1 MSMENNAGYPDK
13 SAGGQHAGG
22 NAACSFMSDS
32 RNQRSF
38 TEYLYFFSQSLNQS
52 VVKFATFV
60 VQKIAC
66 QNFQYYFLLWVKK
79 KQ

>member
-1 MSMENNAGYPDK
+1 MPEAMQLVHLCPIRETRGHSLSSYI
-13 SAGGQHAGG
+13 
-22 NAACSFMSDS
+22 
-32 RNQRSF
+32 
-38 TEYLYFFSQSLNQS
+38 FFSQSLNQS